1 MQTQIN
7 GKPLEFEPRH
17 DETALEVI
25 RGRAGLTGTKL
36 ACGGGICG
44 ACTVRVDGVP
54 TCSCLMPATQMEGK
68 DVRTI
73 EEYGRANLHPVQRA
87 FMANEGLQCG
97 FCTPGF
103 INEGIAF
110 YDSWRAKHG
119 PKRPSHH
126 EIAVAMGGHLCRCAA
141 YVGIYAAIEQACAG
155 EFDDV
160 TELIAPRVD
169 ALAKVTGE
177 AKYTV
182 DVKFPDQ
189 LEGKILRSAYPNAIV
204 KSLDFSA
211 AQALEG
217 VVAVADLMEGKTRVR
232 YVGQPIAGV
241 AAIDARTAVAAL
253 KLIKVDYEVLP
264 AAISVEQAMAQDAPA
279 VFPDGKDDMPTAAE
293 GASFPYAWDHN
304 VGRVRMGLVTSRRA
318 GTAERRIEE
327 AHNRTPENAVERT
340 YRNAQQVHT
349 ALEPHAAVAKWNGSH
364 ALHVFASTQGITP
377 LRTEIAEHFDLD
389 TEQVTLESH
398 YIGGGFGG
406 KQGLYR
412 EIKAAIILARQAN
425 QAVRVVASRLED
437 IAYTSL
443 RPGIMTETA
452 VTTKADGS
460 PEAIKMHA
468 YGDAGIATGTNPA
481 SMYSLMAPRSSYRDL
496 QDYSVLTNTTPGTP
510 FRAPDAPAQ
519 RWAIEQAI
527 DEAAYKHDLDPVTM
541 RRKWDPDHEI
551 KNRLLDWVE
560 TIPAWQKRGK
570 VNEGNGRFK
579 RGLGLAMA
587 QWLFIYNPNTE
598 IVVSSAP
605 EGVKVSCATQD
616 IGNGT
621 RSSIAQAV
629 VDVMGINRHELILDI
644 GNAARPHGPVAGGS
658 QVTTS
663 VYPTTYAATEQV
675 VVHLTQEATDKM
687 GLKNVKA
694 VQGGVNHA
702 GGFTPWADILAIA
715 TPFSASDKRGNERG
729 LLGLRLNVP
738 PGIGMR
744 FGHSAI
750 VTELEVDTRL
760 GKIRPLNVW
769 TGIAVGKI
777 FVRDLANSQMVNGVI
792 QGLGYALYEQKVYDQ
807 KTGHT
812 LSSNLNDYR
821 IPGLGDTP
829 AIHIHYDEKGFEE
842 VRAQGIGLSE
852 LATIGVA
859 ASVGNAMFHA
869 TGWRPLSTPI
879 TPHDVVTGL
888 KESK

>member
-1 MQTQIN
+1 MQTTIN
-7 GKPLEFEPRH
+7 GQPLAFEPRH

-25 RGRAGLTGTKL
+25 RERVGLTGTKL

-54 TCSCLMPATQMEGK
+54 KCSCLLPATQLEGK
-68 DVRTI
+68 DIRTI
-73 EEYGRANLHPVQRA
+73 EEHGRSNLHPVQRA

-110 YDSWRAKHG
+110 YDSWRAKQG
-119 PKRPSHH
+119 KKRPLPH

-141 YVGIYAAIEQACAG
+141 YVGIYAAIAQACAG

-160 TELIAPRVD
+160 TELVAPRVD

-189 LEGKILRSAYPNAIV
+189 LEGKILRSAHPNARV
-204 KSLDFSA
+204 KAVDFSA

-217 VVAVADLMEGKTRVR
+217 VMAVADLLEGKTHVH

-241 AAIDARTAVAAL
+241 AAVDERTAEAAL
-253 KLIKVDYEVLP
+253 KLIKVDYDLLP
-264 AAISVEQAMAQDAPA
+264 AALNIAQAMAADAPA
-279 VFPDGKDDMPTAAE
+279 VFPEGKEKMPTAAE
-293 GASFPYAWDHN
+293 GSTFPYAWENN

-318 GTAERRIEE
+318 GAADRRIEE
-327 AHNRTPENAVERT
+327 AQSNAPQNVVEHT

-349 ALEPHAAVAKWNGSH
+349 ALEPHAAVAKWNGPQ

-377 LRTEIAEHFDLD
+377 LRAAIAEHFDLD
-389 TEQVTLESH
+389 KAQVTLESH

-406 KQGLYR
+406 KQGLYE

-425 QAVRVVASRLED
+425 RAVRVVASRLED
-437 IAYTSL
+437 LAYTSL
-443 RPGIMTETA
+443 RPGVMSKTA
-452 VTTKADGS
+452 VITQANGT

-468 YGDAGIATGTNPA
+468 YGDGGVANGSSAA
-481 SMYSLMAPRSSYRDL
+481 SMYSLMAPRSIYRDL
-496 QDYSVLTNTTPGTP
+496 QDYSVLTNTPPGKP
-510 FRAPDAPAQ
+510 FRAPDAPAH

-527 DEAAYKHDLDPVTM
+527 DEAAYKQNLDPVTI
-541 RRKWDPDHEI
+541 RRRWDPDHAI

-560 TIPAWQKRGK
+560 TIPAWRERGK
-570 VNEGNGRFK
+570 VNGENGRFK

-598 IVVSSAP
+598 VIVSSSP
-605 EGVKVSCATQD
+605 EGIKVSCATQD

-629 VDVMGINRHELILDI
+629 VDVMGIDPHTLILDI
-644 GNAARPHGPVAGGS
+644 GNADRPHGPVAGGS

-675 VVHLTQEATDKM
+675 VAHLIQEAANKM
-687 GLKNVKA
+687 GLKQVTAVK
-694 VQGGVNHA
+694 GGVNHSN
-702 GGFTPWADILAIA
+702 GFTPWADILAVA
-715 TPFSASDKRGNERG
+715 APFSASDKRGNERG
-729 LLGLRLNVP
+729 LLGLRINVP

-744 FGHSAI
+744 IGHSAI
-750 VTELEVDTRL
+750 VTEVEVDTRL

-769 TGIAVGKI
+769 SGIAVGKI
-777 FVRDLANSQMVNGVI
+777 FVRDLANSQMYSGVI
-792 QGLGYALYEQKVYDQ
+792 QGLGYALYEEKVYDQ
-807 KTGHT
+807 QTGHT

-821 IPGLGDTP
+821 LPGLGDTP
-829 AIHIHYDEKGFEE
+829 NIHLHYDEKGFEE
-842 VRAQGIGLSE
+842 VRGQGIGLSE

-859 ASVGNAMFHA
+859 ASVGNAVFHA

-888 KESK
+888 KEVK